1 MSCGCN
7 DGDGVY
13 NNVCNADTPYPIISS
28 ESVPSLIANLTL
40 ALYGQIQ
47 KDISNGKI
55 VWIIPCDPNNTAYI
69 GSLPRNPGE
78 GLLCYLIRYF
88 NTVYTG
94 SALQIPYGGTG
105 ATTAEDALDNLG
117 GVPTTRQ
124 IITAPSS
131 GLSGGGDLSVDRS
144 LSIANTGVVPRTYG
158 DSNKIPVLTVN
169 SRGQLTQ
176 VSEVSAEGFASVDS
190 EVITAANP
198 SPNVQQT
205 VFNLTTIT
213 YSPGTDN
220 LAVYR
225 NGIRLLVGLD
235 YTETNSN
242 TVTLTRGVAAGNQL
256 LFESGRIITQDVSAI
271 GASME
276 TKTATAQQSVFA
288 LTSIT
293 YVPGNNSLAVYRNGL
308 KLMLGVDY
316 VETNSATVTLTSP
329 AALGD
334 QFVFEAGKLITETVS
349 SNYVTFLQAGTG
361 AVQRTIQNKAR
372 EIVSVLDF
380 GADSTG
386 ATNSAPAFN
395 AALASG
401 AKSIYFPAGTYRFNS
416 KITYTFPNPSS
427 GSQDTDNIDAITIFG
442 DGADVVSLYW
452 PSTDGMLFNYT
463 SQQHAL
469 HLKGLS
475 VVSGSTAGTV
485 GLEFTNSYAFFGTFV
500 AQSDIADVT
509 FRGSDGYANTKR
521 WGTCVKIANVSDINF
536 NNVNFYGESNGT
548 SGTGVS
554 IASPGAGCFT
564 APSPTCTCGT
574 VYNFVNCNWS
584 FLGTGFVYG
593 AHTQAVQIV
602 NSFFAQCE
610 TGIYVPPVSQNTL
623 QGLSVSNT
631 TFFCFGDSI
640 NIQSDLPNFFAT
652 GNFFTV
658 NTAKRGIFI
667 SPSNNFTI
675 VGNQFL
681 PYGDPNVSV
690 CGIEIASTTS
700 GSIGVIDGNTFSSTT
715 IGIVLGA
722 SSAGVKIGTSNH
734 FTSNVTPFTNA
745 GNGNIAAFRYNQN
758 GFLGV
763 SPSIGFGYGAGA
775 GGVVSQGSSNGKSTV
790 VSLNK
795 ICGKI
800 ITNNASLGA
809 GNEVAFT
816 VLNTSVASEDIV
828 YAIVGNGNY
837 QVRITDTATNSF
849 TVRLKNLT
857 EEILSDNVAISFLV
871 FKSAIA

>member
-1 MSCGCN
+1 MPSS
-7 DGDGVY
+7 
-13 NNVCNADTPYPIISS
+13 IISPFPVFNDLDGS
-28 ESVPSLIANLTL
+28 PLENGYIYIGQSNLNPETAPVNVFWDAALTIPAAQPVRTVGGYPSRQGTPSRFYSATDTYSITVRNKNRALVFSAFDQSDAPTSVF
-40 ALYGQIQ
+40 
-47 KDISNGKI
+47 DIS
-55 VWIIPCDPNNTAYI
+55 TQ
-69 GSLPRNPGE
+69 L
-78 GLLCYLIRYF
+78 
-88 NTVYTG
+88 
-94 SALQIPYGGTG
+94 
-105 ATTAEDALDNLG
+105 
-117 GVPTTRQ
+117 
-124 IITAPSS
+124 ITAT
-131 GLSGGGDLSVDRS
+131 
-144 LSIANTGVVPRTYG
+144 A
-158 DSNKIPVLTVN
+158 
-169 SRGQLTQ
+169 GQLT
-176 VSEVSAEGFASVDS
+176 F
-190 EVITAANP
+190 T
-198 SPNVQQT
+198 
-205 VFNLTTIT
+205 LTTFV
-213 YSPGTDN
+213 YLPGT
-220 LAVYR
+220 
-225 NGIRLLVGLD
+225 
-235 YTETNSN
+235 ET
-242 TVTLTRGVAAGNQL
+242 L
-256 LFESGRIITQDVSAI
+256 E
-271 GASME
+271 
-276 TKTATAQQSVFA
+276 
-288 LTSIT
+288 
-293 YVPGNNSLAVYRNGL
+293 VYRNGL
-308 KLMLGVDY
+308 RLNLGLDY
-316 VETNSATVTLTSP
+316 LETNSVTITLTTP
-329 AALGD
+329 AAAGD
-334 QFVFEAGKLITETVS
+334 QFLFQGGAVVAGAQVPGSDVS
-349 SNYVTFLQAGTG
+349 FIQAGTG
-361 AVQRTIQNKAR
+361 AVSRGMQDKVR
-372 EIVSVLDF
+372 ESVSVKDF
-380 GADSTG
+380 GAVGDG
-386 ATNSAPAFN
+386 VTNDAAAFN

-401 AKSIYFPAGTYRFNS
+401 AKNIYFPAGTYRFNS

-500 AQSDIADVT
+500 AQSDISDVT

-593 AHTQAVQIV
+593 AHTQTVQIV
-602 NSFFAQCE
+602 NSFFGQCE
-610 TGIYVPPVSQNTL
+610 TGIYVPPVSPNTL
-623 QGLSVSNT
+623 QGLLVSNT

-658 NTAKRGIFI
+658 NAAKRGIFI

-681 PYGDPNVSV
+681 PYASANTSV
-690 CGIEIASTTS
+690 CGVEIASTTA

-722 SSAGVKIGTSNH
+722 SSTGVKIGTGNH
-734 FTSNVTPFTNA
+734 FTSNITPFTNA
-745 GNGNIAAFRYNQN
+745 GNGNIAAFRYNEN
-758 GFLGV
+758 GFLGI
-763 SPSIGFGYGAGA
+763 SPSIGLGYGAGA
-775 GGVVSQGSSNGKSTV
+775 GGVVSQGSGSGKATAV
-790 VSLNK
+790 TLNK
-795 ICGKI
+795 ICGR
-800 ITNNASLGA
+800 ITTDNAALAA

-816 VLNTSVASEDIV
+816 VSNTSVASEDIV

-857 EEILSDNVAISFLV
+857 GGILSDNVAISFLV
-871 FKSAIA
+871 FKSAIV